1 LTYSSSFDNG
11 AWVKYDTF
19 VTSNIATSPS
29 GVQDADKITPSTN
42 NTPHNVDTVGLSVSN
57 NGTASVYLKADGYE
71 KAAVYSYFTNAYTSF
86 DLINGTILTS
96 FSTSAS
102 IEDAGNGWW
111 RCTVYDTGNSSFGYV
126 IAVLSNASNSPF
138 TAYSGNGT
146 DGILAWGAQL
156 EVGSYPTSYI
166 PTQGAS
172 VTRNADVISKT
183 GISSL
188 IGQTEGTMFYD
199 GYFGNNSSEVYIFLQ
214 ALGSGGVDN
223 SIYLQKNA
231 NPTIGLKV
239 FSGPT
244 QVANINGGSFSVGD
258 RIKIAAA
265 YKANDFV
272 LYINGTQIGTDTSG
286 TPPTC
291 ANFNLGNYAGAPTNE
306 DFLLNKGV
314 NAAALWT
321 TRLTNTQLAQLTTI

>member
-1 LTYSSSFDNG
+1 L
-11 AWVKYDTF
+11 
-19 VTSNIATSPS
+19 
-29 GVQDADKITPSTN
+29 
-42 NTPHNVDTVGLSVSN
+42 
-57 NGTASVYLKADGYE
+57 
-71 KAAVYSYFTNAYTSF
+71 
-86 DLINGTILTS
+86 
-96 FSTSAS
+96 
-102 IEDAGNGWW
+102 
-111 RCTVYDTGNSSFGYV
+111 
-126 IAVLSNASNSPF
+126 
-138 TAYSGNGT
+138 
-146 DGILAWGAQL
+146 
-156 EVGSYPTSYI
+156 
-166 PTQGAS
+166 
-172 VTRNADVISKT
+172 
-183 GISSL
+183 
-188 IGQTEGTMFYD
+188 FYD

-314 NAAALWT
+314 NAAALWP